1 MVLGDSNLLKSLT
14 PKCECIFR
22 ANNQLRKNKF
32 HSETLVIKRGYRCK
46 VRLVMNISRCI
57 LSVVH
62 HHPCAEQV
70 MDVKVIDRGWKL
82 LVSQQLTMWYNSGH
96 GCPMSMRHVR
106 ATNPEASYVLW
117 WWWWWWCVIYTCLD
131 LNEMMKFCKRADTFA
146 AILFHEVLFCHKM
159 VCNECC
165 KLDMIFFASLLSHV
179 FCCT

>member
-1 MVLGDSNLLKSLT
+1 
-14 PKCECIFR
+14 
-22 ANNQLRKNKF
+22 
-32 HSETLVIKRGYRCK
+32 
-46 VRLVMNISRCI
+46 
-57 LSVVH
+57 
-62 HHPCAEQV
+62 
-70 MDVKVIDRGWKL
+70 
-82 LVSQQLTMWYNSGH
+82 MWYNSGRGGAGH

-106 ATNPEASYVLW
+106 ATNPEASYVLWW

-179 FCCT
+179 FVALSVCWPCLPRQWTIYIVFRFIIEFSSFKGFL